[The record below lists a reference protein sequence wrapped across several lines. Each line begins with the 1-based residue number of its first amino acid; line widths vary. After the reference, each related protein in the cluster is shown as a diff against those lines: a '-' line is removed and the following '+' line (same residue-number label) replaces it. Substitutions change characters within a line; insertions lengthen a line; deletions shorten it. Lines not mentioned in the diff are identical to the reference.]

1 MKNEHKSPKRILAFN
16 PTAKYLGIAAFKGN
30 ELIHWQIR
38 KLREKGKK
46 QGELLAKTKRKI
58 QELLT
63 DYEPE
68 IVVIGHPTELQLKN
82 SPFLKALLKGMRETV
97 KGRNHLIVPL
107 IEARKFICRDVKPTK
122 MNTAKIIA
130 TLYCPWLYR
139 RYEKELK
146 KELEGQWWKRKYHT
160 MLFDAIAL
168 GLYCYERFSRKVP
181 SPPPKSKP

>member
-30 ELIHWQIR
+30 ELVYWQIR
-38 KLREKGKK
+38 KLREKGKRPDA
-46 QGELLAKTKRKI
+46 LLAKTKRKI
-58 QELLT
+58 LELLA
-63 DYEPE
+63 DHEPE

-82 SPFLKALLKGMRETV
+82 SPFLKALLKRISEII
-97 KGRNHLIVPL
+97 KGRNHLVIPL
-107 IEARKFICRDVKPTK
+107 IEARKFVCRDVKPTK

-130 TLYCPWLYR
+130 THHCPWLYR

-160 MLFDAIAL
+160 TLFDAIAL
-168 GLYCYERFSRKVP
+168 GLYCYERISRRVP
-181 SPPPKSKP
+181 SPPLKDNT